1 MGQSSNKNK
10 DSLKKIIIFFT
21 FMQPLVLWGFM
32 YVFLYV
38 NVKFCYFVLLLLVIF
53 LYIWKKRK
61 KFLNKKKKKKIQ
73 RKKKK
78 KTLGNLTD
86 VQILVTEEITKT
98 IRLTKILRK
107 VTWKDMS
114 RAPGLLFQRLLL
126 KVCNVS
132 NVIFSVEA

>member
-1 MGQSSNKNK
+1 
-10 DSLKKIIIFFT
+10 
-21 FMQPLVLWGFM
+21 M

-61 KFLNKKKKKKIQ
+61 KFLNEKKKKEDSKEKKQ
-73 RKKKK
+73 KKP
-78 KTLGNLTD
+78 LGNLTD

-107 VTWKDMS
+107 VT
-114 RAPGLLFQRLLL
+114 
-126 KVCNVS
+126 
-132 NVIFSVEA
+132 